1 MNKNQDVARNK
12 QVVRVLRQLDSE
24 AKMLDNLQQLCNEF
38 TEMVAPERNNT
49 KEPLDLRPAQDRL
62 AKFVATA
69 EPVVKKR
76 AEIIQLINTGRPEN
90 ERLSVRSF
98 IQSSPQP
105 IRSELENR
113 RVNLVQKMHDIKT
126 QIAGDTAVVYYSFDY
141 YRRIVNALVN
151 CVAEEQNYDQAGKSA
166 QPNSGKLIERAC

>member
-1 MNKNQDVARNK
+1 MNHKQDTDRNK
-12 QVVRVLRQLDSE
+12 QVIRVLRQLDAE
-24 AKMLDNLQQLCNEF
+24 AKMLDGLQVLCNEF
-38 TEMVAPERNNT
+38 TEMVAPKKMNSR
-49 KEPLDLRPAQDRL
+49 EPLDLQPAQDRL

-76 AEIIQLINTGRPEN
+76 TEIMRAINAGRPEN
-90 ERLSVRSF
+90 DQLSVRTF

-113 RVNLVQKMHDIKT
+113 RVNLVNKMHEIKT

-151 CVAEEQNYDQAGKSA
+151 CVSEEQNYDQAGKAA
-166 QPNSGKLIERAC
+166 QPNSGKLIERSC